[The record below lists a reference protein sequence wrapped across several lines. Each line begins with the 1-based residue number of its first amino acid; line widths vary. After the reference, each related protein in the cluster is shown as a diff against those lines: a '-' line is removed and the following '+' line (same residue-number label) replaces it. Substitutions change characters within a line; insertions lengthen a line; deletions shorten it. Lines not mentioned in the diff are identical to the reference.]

1 MKKFSILFTVLFA
14 VSLVAIAAQKK
25 EGLNRMAKAKPVEAA
40 ATTEQHIIITPADLK
55 WMDAPPGL
63 PPGAKMA
70 VLDGD
75 PGKKGLFTVRL
86 QASAGYKIPPH
97 THPTAEHVT
106 VISGVLY
113 VGAGDK
119 FDEAAGKQLEAG
131 SYVVMPAGMTHYAW
145 SRGDTVIQINGMGP
159 FEIKYVNPA
168 DDPRNANKQ

>member
-25 EGLNRMAKAKPVEAA
+25 EGPSRSTKAKPAEAS
-40 ATTEQHIIITPADLK
+40 TTEQHVILTPADFK
-55 WMDAPPGL
+55 WGDAPPSL

-70 VLDGD
+70 VLSGD
-75 PGKKGLFTVRL
+75 PGKKGLFTVRF
-86 QASAGYKIPPH
+86 QMSAGYKVPPH
-97 THPTAEHVT
+97 THPTAEYVT

-131 SYVVMPAGMTHYAW
+131 SYVVMPAGMTHYVW
-145 SRGDTVIQINGMGP
+145 SRGETEIQINSMGP
-159 FEIKYVNPA
+159 FEIKYANPA
-168 DDPRNANKQ
+168 DDPRNAKK